1 MIERDSR
8 SLARGYYRD
17 LDGGDYDGL
26 AARLTA
32 DFRHVRGDM
41 TLEGREAFV
50 RFMRDER
57 PSPGTTHE
65 VDGWY
70 RRPTGDGHDD
80 ASLLVRGRVLD
91 GGETL
96 VRFVDA
102 FTLATGRIERLE
114 TYTQ

>member
-1 MIERDSR
+1 MTLDEPV
-8 SLARGYYRD
+8 ATYYRA
-17 LDGGDYDGL
+17 LDDHDYGALRSVLSPSFVQRRPD
-26 AARLTA
+26 RTF
-32 DFRHVRGDM
+32 DD
-41 TLEGREAFV
+41 REAFV